1 MGNWCTTS
9 HCARLFHNT
18 DFGKQTG
25 DLRMPVA
32 REFAMRQRSDLHAFG
47 HKLDDQLT
55 KLRRLKAEETSLK
68 AELELASKRHNS
80 LLSGKGLLIDSFGP
94 IIVHEFW
101 IQIPGYSGPIKD
113 TSANVVLHG
122 NVQTVGEVT
131 SKQNSGLGG
140 SIVGV
145 ALLGPAGAIAGT
157 LLSRKNETKTTMRE
171 FDSRKFS
178 CRSTVPDTLG
188 QSSFPLL
195 MSNGLEISGII
206 FC

>member
-1 MGNWCTTS
+1 MGNWCTTC
-9 HCARLFHNT
+9 HCVRLLHNT

-80 LLSGKGLLIDSFGP
+80 LLSGQGLFIDSFGP

-113 TSANVVLHG
+113 ASANIVLHG

-131 SKQNSGLGG
+131 SKKNSGLGG
-140 SIVGV
+140 FIVGG

-157 LLSRKNETKTTMRE
+157 LLSRENETKTTMRE
-171 FDSRKFS
+171 FDTRK
-178 CRSTVPDTLG
+178 
-188 QSSFPLL
+188 
-195 MSNGLEISGII
+195 LELQVHGPG
-206 FC
+206 